1 MNINNEIIRLKKEIN
16 ELKSRN
22 YQISSKYYKSTSTT
36 NDNQST
42 NKTNMINYLSSLN
55 ELNNINKLSDKK
67 SKKIPNNNLKIYINP
82 PFKKGIFSYKSS
94 FNNSPKN
101 MILNTS
107 KSSKVIS
114 PFVLDSNSNYNNEN
128 IYNSTI
134 NLNKYKIKISKN
146 TETNSNIY
154 EKYNTEN
161 PDLKNIKISTIKN
174 STRENKK
181 YLILENDIFNDK
193 KLFEKESRR
202 MMIEYIK
209 ILKKSEK
216 KELNSIIKINNF
228 SEKILNQKK
237 ICNEIQQSSNL
248 IHKNNNSSTF
258 ISYSGAQSIFNSMK
272 DIKNPYLTSYQSFI
286 KKMTDDKIDK
296 IKMLKFLSIP
306 RKFKLNFKG
315 ENFNFLFILRPN
327 KLTFLN
333 GIESYIFQ
341 WMDLKSQSYIGGFD
355 LIKINSC
362 YIKNNNS
369 NIFIIETIDSNVKKL
384 YEIDTDSFS
393 ITSYYVK
400 SLNYLSQL
408 EKCKIYNNNLY
419 N

>member
-22 YQISSKYYKSTSTT
+22 IHIGSKIYRSTTTT
-36 NDNQST
+36 NDIQSI
-42 NKTNMINYLSSLN
+42 NKTNMLNFLSSLN
-55 ELNNINKLSDKK
+55 ELNNNNMSSDKK
-67 SKKIPNNNLKIYINP
+67 NKKKLNNNLKILINP

-101 MILNTS
+101 MILKTS
-107 KSSKVIS
+107 KSSKFIS
-114 PFVLDSNSNYNNEN
+114 SSLLDSNSNSNMENN
-128 IYNSTI
+128 IYNSSI
-134 NLNKYKIKISKN
+134 NLNKYKIKIRKN

-154 EKYNTEN
+154 EKYYTEN
-161 PDLKNIKISTIKN
+161 PDLKNIKISTSKN
-174 STRENKK
+174 LTKENKK
-181 YLILENDIFNDK
+181 YIILENDIFNDK
-193 KLFEKESRR
+193 KLYEKESRR
-202 MMIEYIK
+202 MMIEYTK
-209 ILKKSEK
+209 VLKKTEK
-216 KELNSIIKINNF
+216 KDLNSIIKMNHF

-237 ICNEIQQSSNL
+237 IYNEIQQSYNL
-248 IHKNNNSSTF
+248 IHKNNSTTF
-258 ISYSGAQSIFNSMK
+258 ISYSGAESIFNSMK

-306 RKFKLNFKG
+306 RKFKLNYKG
-315 ENFNFLFILRPN
+315 KIFNFLFILRPN

-341 WMDLKSQSYIGGFD
+341 WMDLNSQSYVGGFD

-362 YIKNNNS
+362 YIKNNDT
-369 NIFIIETIDSNVKKL
+369 NIFIIETLDSNIKKL
-384 YEIDTDSFS
+384 YEIDTNSFS
-393 ITSYYVK
+393 TTSYYVTG
-400 SLNYLSQL
+400 LNYLSQL
-408 EKCKIYNNNLY
+408 EKCKIYNNNIY